1 MGPSQQEPS
10 CGTEWCTGAC
20 VCRTLLAVP
29 LVTLPAQPVALRAH
43 VRAATCRNVS
53 LEQTIK
59 HWHGKHGEL
68 ASFKDG
74 IKLLSPASETSCL
87 EAVPPHLSP
96 LPGASAA
103 PPILPRSAAPHSAP
117 SQAGVRAQELFILA
131 CDLDNAVCR
140 LHSSVISIN
149 TITSTAPRLRVRLA
163 EFMATV
169 DKAPQGEAVCGRA
182 RAFGW
187 AIAACSAEFGC
198 DVRSN
203 AAALSHACESFLAL
217 AKPDKQR

>member
-1 MGPSQQEPS
+1 M
-10 CGTEWCTGAC
+10 C
-20 VCRTLLAVP
+20 
-29 LVTLPAQPVALRAH
+29 
-43 VRAATCRNVS
+43 AATCRSVS

-87 EAVPPHLSP
+87 EAAPPHLSP
-96 LPGASAA
+96 LPGASSA
-103 PPILPRSAAPHSAP
+103 PPIQPRSSTLSTAQHSAP

-140 LHSSVISIN
+140 LHSSVTSIN
-149 TITSTAPRLRVRLA
+149 TITSTAPRLRLQLA

-169 DKAPQGEAVCGRA
+169 DKAPQADALCERA
-182 RAFGW
+182 RSFGW

-203 AAALSHACESFLAL
+203 AAALSHACEAFLAL